1 MAPPHT
7 MQNRATGRVGR
18 TAARRA
24 LGPRRACPF
33 PLSFIGFVQAPEA
46 TKAPV
51 LGKIGRSTPFLKRK
65 DEPDNPMKPPHSNT
79 PIRLVE
85 RPSDPGPLIG
95 AHMSIAGGMSRAI
108 ERALAVRARTLQVFT
123 RNANQWKA
131 KRLLRADVRSF
142 RETWARS
149 GLRAVVAHDSY
160 LINLASPLATLRRR
174 SIRAFAEELSRCEAL
189 GIPYLVTHPGAHM
202 GRGVREGCD
211 RVAASLNEARA
222 IAKAA
227 SVTVLLETVAGQGTT
242 IGRRFEELARIRD
255 RVARPD
261 LVKVCLDTCHVH
273 AAGYDIVSERGYDQT
288 IQEFD
293 DILGLEALRAI
304 HFNDSKT
311 ERGSLVDRHE
321 HIGKGYLGT
330 KPFARMLRDARLNA
344 IPKLLETPKGKDG
357 VVMDRRNLA
366 LLRRLWVEGSE
377 G

>member
-1 MAPPHT
+1 
-7 MQNRATGRVGR
+7 
-18 TAARRA
+18 
-24 LGPRRACPF
+24 
-33 PLSFIGFVQAPEA
+33 
-46 TKAPV
+46 
-51 LGKIGRSTPFLKRK
+51 
-65 DEPDNPMKPPHSNT
+65 MKPPHSIT

-85 RPSDPGPLIG
+85 RPPDPGPLIG

-108 ERALAVRARTLQVFT
+108 ERALAVRARVLQVFT
-123 RNANQWKA
+123 RNTNQWKA
-131 KRLLRADVRSF
+131 KRLLRAEIRSF
-142 RETWARS
+142 RETWERS
-149 GLRAVVAHDSY
+149 GLRAIVAHDCY
-160 LINLASPLATLRRR
+160 LINLASPRAALRRR
-174 SIRAFAEELSRCEAL
+174 SVHALAEELNRCEAL
-189 GIPYLVTHPGAHM
+189 GIPFLVTHPGAHM

-211 RVAASLNEARA
+211 CVAASLDEARA
-222 IAKAA
+222 IAPAA

-261 LVKVCLDTCHVH
+261 LVKICLDTCHVH
-273 AAGYDIVSERGYDQT
+273 AAGYDIVSERGYEQT

-321 HIGKGYLGT
+321 HIGKGHLGT
-330 KPFARMLRDARLNA
+330 KPFARMLRDARLSA

-366 LLRRLWVEGSE
+366 LLRRLWVERSE